1 MYFRQGHSE
10 VFNLIHEKKLY
21 SALLD
26 NLIPLMVVNTKVQ
39 LAYWLLNWECKYGLN
54 NPRLLS
60 ISLVPSSFYAPRERE
75 KGSGNRAYPACPHL
89 GISNYGM

>member
-39 LAYWLLNWECKYGLN
+39 LAYWLLINWECKYGLN
-54 NPRLLS
+54 NPSLLS
-60 ISLVPSSFYAPRERE
+60 INLVPAPSTHLERERE
-75 KGSGNRAYPACPHL
+75 REGL
-89 GISNYGM
+89 GIMHIWLVPI

>member
-1 MYFRQGHSE
+1 MTKAVYLHVYFRQGHSE

-39 LAYWLLNWECKYGLN
+39 HAYY
-54 NPRLLS
+54 S
-60 ISLVPSSFYAPRERE
+60 IA
-75 KGSGNRAYPACPHL
+75 
-89 GISNYGM
+89 